1 MNIDTVIQWQLTTSY
16 LMIDDYV
23 YVLHKLNKKYKN
35 KIKWY
40 KIKNQNKKRLQ
51 VMNDIYNLF
60 IIFLGYE
67 VYLSSFI
74 CKPKDILK
82 YASALQLLFVLLSG
96 EGTSFQ
102 NNIKI
107 SSPWKRL
114 GQIPYVFQSIDEN
127 TYYLR

>member
-1 MNIDTVIQWQLTTSY
+1 
-16 LMIDDYV
+16 
-23 YVLHKLNKKYKN
+23 
-35 KIKWY
+35 
-40 KIKNQNKKRLQ
+40 
-51 VMNDIYNLF
+51 MNDIYNLF

-107 SSPWKRL
+107 SSP
-114 GQIPYVFQSIDEN
+114 
-127 TYYLR
+127 

>member
-1 MNIDTVIQWQLTTSY
+1 
-16 LMIDDYV
+16 MINDYI

-35 KIKWY
+35 

-82 YASALQLLFVLLSG
+82 YRVLCSSCFIVCRRHFLS
-96 EGTSFQ
+96 E
-102 NNIKI
+102 
-107 SSPWKRL
+107 
-114 GQIPYVFQSIDEN
+114 
-127 TYYLR
+127 